1 VSLDP
6 QLVPTIEVIERPPAE
21 RPTHDTLEAIAEWLV
36 GPARRVPSGLRAFDE
51 FSWRMLA
58 AGLPLF
64 RVTLHV
70 STLHPQ
76 YLGATF
82 VWFRSTGQTSFRL
95 IAHEL
100 ADRIRYEDNPVARV
114 VIGGETLRRR
124 IVPDAVLDF
133 RCSANLQT
141 SRASTKAPRL

>member
-1 VSLDP
+1 
-6 QLVPTIEVIERPPAE
+6 
-21 RPTHDTLEAIAEWLV
+21 LV

-100 ADRIRYEDNPVARV
+100 ADRIRHEDNPVARV
-114 VIGGETLRRR
+114 VVGGVRRR

-133 RCSANLQT
+133 PILHELNDRARPIIWPSPFPARIAPAIIWSAT
-141 SRASTKAPRL
+141 

>member
-1 VSLDP
+1 VSLDR

-21 RPTHDTLEAIAEWLV
+21 RPTHDTLVAIAEWLV

-82 VWFRSTGQTSFRL
+82 VWFRSSGQTSFRL

-100 ADRIRYEDNPVARV
+100 ADRIRHEDNPVARV
-114 VIGGETLRRR
+114 VVGGVRRR

>member
-1 VSLDP
+1 MADPRPTFVSPDP
-6 QLVPTIEVIERPPAE
+6 QLVPTIEVIERPAAE
-21 RPTHDTLEAIAEWLV
+21 RPTYDTLVAIAEWLV
-36 GPARRVPSGLRAFDE
+36 EPARRVPSGLRAFDE

-82 VWFRSTGQTSFRL
+82 VWFRSSGRTSFRL

-100 ADRIRYEDNPVARV
+100 ADRDGHNDLWALRTFEFCALARRV
-114 VIGGETLRRR
+114 RSG
-124 IVPDAVLDF
+124 IVMPF
-133 RCSANLQT
+133 GFF
-141 SRASTKAPRL
+141 P

>member
-1 VSLDP
+1 
-6 QLVPTIEVIERPPAE
+6 
-21 RPTHDTLEAIAEWLV
+21 
-36 GPARRVPSGLRAFDE
+36 
-51 FSWRMLA
+51 MLA

-82 VWFRSTGQTSFRL
+82 VWFRSSGQTSFRL

-133 RCSANLQT
+133 PILHELNEQGATDYLALPVPSAHSARNYMVSYVTDRPGGFTESEVADVTGVSQRLRLRSRRRRCS
-141 SRASTKAPRL
+141 RLRR